1 MSKKLLIGGG
11 VIVALGAIAVLFV
24 IPAET
29 GWDPTG
35 VGKATGLV
43 EIADPRGKESIRG
56 EARMAQQEVLS
67 LSETAL
73 TPAAGVTDSWEYTLA
88 PFESVEFK
96 YTIAEGKP
104 ITFRWEA
111 SGPLHYDM
119 HAHPFEG
126 GTEATESYSVTDAT
140 VMQGTYTPAF
150 TGIHGWF
157 WQNRSMDTVTLKLDA
172 SGGMSTSTIYAGN
185 SAEERPIEGAEPIPE
200 GVVAGHTM
208 QEPGQQEPD
217 ATTDTE

>member
-1 MSKKLLIGGG
+1 MSKKLLLGGG

-43 EIADPRGKESIRG
+43 EIADPRGEETIRG
-56 EARMAQQEVLS
+56 EARLAQQTVLTLGEV
-67 LSETAL
+67 A
-73 TPAAGVTDSWEYTLA
+73 PAAGVTDSWEYELA

-104 ITFRWEA
+104 VTFRWEA

-126 GTEATESYSVTDAT
+126 GTELTESYSIADAAL
-140 VMQGTYTPAF
+140 MQGSYTPAF

-172 SGGMSTSTIYAGN
+172 SGGMSHSTIYAGN
-185 SAEERPIEGAEPIPE
+185 AVDERPIEGAEPIPE
-200 GVVAGHTM
+200 GTVAGHTM
-208 QEPGQQEPD
+208 QEPGQEPEGT
-217 ATTDTE
+217 ADTE

>member
-1 MSKKLLIGGG
+1 MSNKLLIGGG

-43 EIADPRGKESIRG
+43 EIADPRGQEAILG
-56 EARMAQQEVLS
+56 EARMAKQNVLT
-67 LSETAL
+67 LSDTAMRL
-73 TPAAGVTDSWEYTLA
+73 PVAGVKDSWEYTLA

-104 ITFRWEA
+104 VTFHWEA

-126 GTEATESYSVTDAT
+126 GTELTESYGIADAT
-140 VMQGTYTPAF
+140 SMQGTYFPAF

-157 WQNRSMDTVTLKLDA
+157 WQNRSMDTITLKLDA

-185 SAEERPIEGAEPIPE
+185 NVQERPIAGAEPIPE
-200 GVVAGHTM
+200 GEVAGHAM
-208 QEPGQQEPD
+208 SEAGQEAGQEPAQ
-217 ATTDTE
+217 